1 MKQVQ
6 VLVKKVLSLL
16 PTKLP
21 VGSTE
26 FNSFA
31 NDIIELAGPYA
42 DRDSMTWAIAN
53 MVIHL
58 PSGVSSKPKNYF
70 VRNLR
75 KAAAN
80 QVASQVFQD
89 IKFKQEQAALAAKQ
103 AAAVPQ
109 QVVDTTAETL
119 TTSESL

>member
-1 MKQVQ
+1 MKQ
-6 VLVKKVLSLL
+6 LPLPLKRVLSLL

-21 VGSTE
+21 VGVPQFE
-26 FNSFA
+26 SFV

-58 PSGVSSKPKNYF
+58 PAGTAAVPKNHF

-80 QVASQVFQD
+80 QIASQVFMD
-89 IKFKQEQAALAAKQ
+89 IKAKQEAAQLEAAKLKQ
-103 AAAVPQ
+103 AEV
-109 QVVDTTAETL
+109 TTVETTL
-119 TTSESL
+119 ASGQG